1 MPMKGEVLSFQATT
15 AQRAE
20 IQTEVLCCDNEN
32 RNANKVAQNVYTIA
46 EIGFKVL
53 YGLWSKERKYWAG
66 ITLWAMQREMK

>member
-1 MPMKGEVLSFQATT
+1 MPMKGEVLSFQAAT

-32 RNANKVAQNVYTIA
+32 RNAYKVAQNVYTIA

-53 YGLWSKERKYWAG
+53 YGCGVKKENTGQALPCGQCRG
-66 ITLWAMQREMK
+66 R